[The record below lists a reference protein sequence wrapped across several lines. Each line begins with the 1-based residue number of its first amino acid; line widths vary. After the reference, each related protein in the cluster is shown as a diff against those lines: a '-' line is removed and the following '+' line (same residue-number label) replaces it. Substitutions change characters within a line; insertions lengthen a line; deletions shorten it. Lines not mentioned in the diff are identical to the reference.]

1 MQQIPE
7 LLAQTQQQQQ
17 QLLMT
22 QQQQFLASQQQQML
36 AAQQAQQLQ
45 AQQQMLRMN
54 MMFQVKE
61 SQHITSQNMPAWPKQ
76 IFFCA

>member
-54 MMFQVKE
+54 MMFQVPGY
-61 SQHITSQNMPAWPKQ
+61 QYWPLWLRLWPV
-76 IFFCA
+76 